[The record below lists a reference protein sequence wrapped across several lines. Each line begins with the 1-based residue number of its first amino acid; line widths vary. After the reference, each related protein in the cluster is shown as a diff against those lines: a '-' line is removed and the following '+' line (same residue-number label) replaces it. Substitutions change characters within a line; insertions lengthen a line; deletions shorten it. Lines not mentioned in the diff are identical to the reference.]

1 MMRCGR
7 NAARLQLAEATIT
20 VFYPNTDEIRTGRE
34 NAAIKDGGA
43 TGSATT
49 SRPETTSV
57 PRHSSATM
65 GAHWDR
71 HPRCESDSEGRA
83 TAAAAR

>member
-1 MMRCGR
+1 MMRCDR

-20 VFYPNTDEIRTGRE
+20 VFDPNTDEIRTGRE
-34 NAAIKDGGA
+34 NAAIKDGG
-43 TGSATT
+43 SATT

-57 PRHSSATM
+57 PRRSSATM

-71 HPRCESDSEGRA
+71 HPRYESDSAGRA

>member
-1 MMRCGR
+1 MLPRQ
-7 NAARLQLAEATIT
+7 QLAEATIT
-20 VFYPNTDEIRTGRE
+20 VFDPNTDEIRTGRE
-34 NAAIKDGGA
+34 NAVIKAGG
-43 TGSATT
+43 ATT

-57 PRHSSATM
+57 PRRSSATM

-71 HPRCESDSEGRA
+71 HPRRESDSAGRA